1 MFTVLQ
7 SPNFSAWLN
16 KLRDSRARVRI
27 LIRLNTVMRG
37 SLGDHK
43 TLGGGLF
50 ELRVDYG
57 PGYRIYFARQG
68 EMVILLLAGGDKS
81 SQSRDIAHA
90 RAMMMED

>member
-7 SPNFSAWLN
+7 SLTFSAWLN
-16 KLRDSRARVRI
+16 QLRDSHARVRI
-27 LIRLNTVMRG
+27 LSRLNTVKRG

-50 ELRVDYG
+50 KLRVDYG
-57 PGYRIYFARQG
+57 PCYRLYFTRQG
-68 EMVILLLAGGDKS
+68 EQIILLLAGGDKS

-90 RAMMMED
+90 RAMMLED